1 MCGIVGAWREGC
13 DLSDAVLRA
22 REQLRQR
29 GPDDSGLWGDSTA
42 GITLGHTRLAVLDLS
57 QAGHQPM
64 SSASGRLHMVYNG
77 EIYNHAELRERLPRS
92 DWRGHSDSETL
103 LAAFSA
109 WGLERT
115 LKACVGMFALA
126 LFDSIERKLYL
137 ACDRF
142 GEKPLYYGYAGGAF
156 VFASQLKAL
165 RALPGFDTTIDRTA
179 LSQFLRLSHVPA
191 PHSIYCQVRKLP
203 MGTHLELTARAVL
216 SRLLPDPQVY
226 WSAAEV
232 ALGGDRQPLELSDAE
247 ALEGLEQ
254 ALGTAVR
261 GQMIADVPLGAFLS
275 GGVDSSVIVALMQAN
290 STKPVRTFTIGFA
303 ATDFDESRHA
313 RDVARHLG
321 TDHTEFTARA
331 EDLLALV
338 ESMPQVYDEPFADS
352 SQLPT
357 CLVAAL
363 ARPHVTVALSGDGGD
378 ELFGGYNRHR
388 QVQEIWPRL
397 ARLPQ
402 SVRQW
407 LAQALLAVPAEVWNA
422 LAAAHRGAAPGSRR
436 FRRLSE
442 KVQRIAEVIPS
453 ADEAELY
460 SSIMSAP
467 WPSPPLIEEPPL
479 QPAATELAPLSSP
492 AQRMML
498 ADALRYLPNNI
509 LVKVDRATMAV
520 GLESR
525 MPLLDHRVF
534 EYVWRLPLRMKIR
547 EGQGKWLLRQLLYR
561 HVPRALVDRPKMGF
575 TVPLAEW
582 LRGPFRPWAEGLLRR
597 PDLEQVGLDPNAI
610 RRVWMEHLAGKR
622 HWQYQL
628 WNVLTFQAWAAE
640 QSRSVASCAPAQR
653 NEQASLR

>member
-13 DLSDAVLRA
+13 DLSGPVARA
-22 REQLRQR
+22 REQLRHR
-29 GPDDSGLWGDSTA
+29 GPDDIGLWTDSAA
-42 GITLGHTRLAVLDLS
+42 GIALGHTRLAVLDLS

-64 SSASGRLHMVYNG
+64 SSPDGRFHMVYNG
-77 EIYNHAELRERLPRS
+77 EIYNHGELRERLHVS
-92 DWRGHSDSETL
+92 VWRGHSDSETL

-126 LFDSIERKLYL
+126 LYDSVERKLYL
-137 ACDRF
+137 ARDRF

-156 VFASQLKAL
+156 VFASQLRAL
-165 RALPGFDTTIDRTA
+165 RALPGFDHTIDRTA
-179 LSQFLRLSHVPA
+179 LSQFLRLSQVPA
-191 PHSIYCQVRKLP
+191 PRSIYCQIRKLP
-203 MGTHLELTARAVL
+203 MGTHLELTARAL
-216 SRLLPDPQVY
+216 PSHALPDPQTY

-232 ALGGDRQPLELSDAE
+232 ALAGDREPLELSDTE

-254 ALGTAVR
+254 TLGTAVR

-275 GGVDSSVIVALMQAN
+275 GGIDSSAIVALMQAN
-290 STKPVRTFTIGFA
+290 STRPARTFSIGFGA
-303 ATDFDESRHA
+303 ADFDESRYA
-313 RDVARHLG
+313 REVARHLG
-321 TDHTEFTARA
+321 TDHTELIARA

-338 ESMPQVYDEPFADS
+338 ARMPQVYDEPFGDS

-388 QVQEIWPRL
+388 QVHEIWPRL

-402 SVRQW
+402 SVRKG
-407 LAQALLAVPAEVWNA
+407 LAQTLLAVPAELWNGF
-422 LAAAHRGAAPGSRR
+422 AAAHRRAAPGSRR

-442 KVQRIAEVIPS
+442 KLQRIAEVIPS
-453 ADEAELY
+453 ADELELY
-460 SSIMSAP
+460 SNLVSAP
-467 WPSPPLIEEPPL
+467 WPSPPLIEEGNLQPLGAALPPL
-479 QPAATELAPLSSP
+479 STA

-498 ADALRYLPNNI
+498 ADLLGYLPNDI

-534 EYVWRLPLRMKIR
+534 EYASRLPLRMKIR
-547 EGQGKWLLRQLLYR
+547 EGKGKWLLRQLLYR
-561 HVPRALVDRPKMGF
+561 HIPRALVDRPKMGF
-575 TVPLAEW
+575 AVPLAEW
-582 LRGPFRPWAEGLLRR
+582 LRGPFRSWAEELLQRC
-597 PDLEQVGLDPNAI
+597 DLEHAGLEPDAI
-610 RRVWMEHLAGKR
+610 RQLWSEHLAGKR

-628 WNVLTFQAWAAE
+628 WNVLMFRTWAAE
-640 QSRSVASCAPAQR
+640 QQRSVASR
-653 NEQASLR
+653 ASVLPEARAVLR